1 MPEKTA
7 EFITAVFFAAVSGR
21 EKMKIK
27 DNRVRYFIYAAFF
40 MLFVYLGYKVPYCHD
55 EWKWGLPQRV
65 ELMKRGFSGYNGRY
79 LGNILALLITR
90 SEVAKTLVISVCM
103 VLIVWLMEM
112 SVRRKTFSEKDKSD
126 PILLLSLIL
135 LLLAVPAS
143 LYGQSYGWPAAF
155 VNYEVPVPLF
165 LVYFIWTDELY
176 RNKVEKYSWFQT
188 LAVIPLGICVQLF
201 SENITI
207 IVVAYAV
214 WMMIYTGARY
224 RKIYLIEVNYLWSA
238 ILGAVV
244 MFSNSAYFSAAVH
257 NGKTYK
263 SIDMSAGV
271 LLQRFVVRIWTN
283 LVLNNWVLTVI
294 LAVLLTA
301 LILKKRKQSFAAAEM
316 LVVFWGYSVY
326 SIFHRICP
334 EWTFDGNQAVDRG
347 IMALLSMLFFINVLL
362 CIWMFTEK
370 EERIS
375 ICITYLGSLAFA
387 APLIAADP
395 IGPRCFYISY
405 VFEVLTAA
413 KILQYFLKNR
423 GEIQVFYP
431 ALILAVTVC
440 ISAVFY
446 VRIFMIIG
454 KYSDYRAELIEEAVE
469 QNAEELTLPV
479 MPFSDYTGYTEPIDE
494 IWNEKF
500 KEFYHIPENMTVRFE

>member
-1 MPEKTA
+1 
-7 EFITAVFFAAVSGR
+7 
-21 EKMKIK
+21 MKIK

-40 MLFVYLGYKVPYCHD
+40 MLFVYLGYKVPYCLD

-214 WMMIYTGARY
+214 WMMIYTGVRY

-244 MFSNSAYFSAAVH
+244 MFSNSAYSSAAVH

-301 LILKKRKQSFAAAEM
+301 LILKKRKQSFASAEM

>member
-1 MPEKTA
+1 
-7 EFITAVFFAAVSGR
+7 
-21 EKMKIK
+21 MKIK
-27 DNRVRYFIYAAFF
+27 NNRVRYFIYFVFF
-40 MLFVYLGYKVPYCHD
+40 MLFVYLGYKAPYCLD

-90 SEVAKTLVISVCM
+90 SEAAKALIIAVCM
-103 VLIVWLMEM
+103 LLIAWLMEM
-112 SVRRKTFSEKDKSD
+112 SVRRKSFSEKDRSD
-126 PILLLSLIL
+126 PIFLLSIIL

-165 LVYFIWTDELY
+165 LIYFIWTDELY
-176 RNKVEKYSWFQT
+176 RNKVEKYSWFQS

-207 IVVAYAV
+207 IVAAYAI
-214 WMMIYTGARY
+214 WMTGYTVVRY
-224 RKIYLIEVNYLWSA
+224 RKIYLIEVNYLWSTV
-238 ILGAVV
+238 LGAVI
-244 MFSNSAYFSAAVH
+244 MFSNSAYSSAAVH

-263 SIDMSAGV
+263 SIDMNAGV

-283 LVLNNWVLTVI
+283 LVLNNWVLTAA
-294 LAVLLTA
+294 LTVLLTA
-301 LILKKRKQSFAAAEM
+301 LILKTRKYSFAAAEM
-316 LVVFWGYSVY
+316 IVVFWGYSVY

-334 EWTFDGNQAVDRG
+334 DWTFDGSPVINRG
-347 IMALLSMLFFINVLL
+347 IMALLSILFFINVLL

-370 EERIS
+370 GERIS

-405 VFEVLTAA
+405 VFEVLAA
-413 KILQYFLKNR
+413 VKILQYLLKDR
-423 GEIQVFYP
+423 KEIQVLYP
-431 ALILAVTVC
+431 ALILAVAVC

-446 VRIFMIIG
+446 MRIFMIIG
-454 KYSDYRAELIEEAVE
+454 KYSDYRAELIKEAVE
-469 QNAEELTLPV
+469 QNAKELTLPV
-479 MPFSDYTGYTEPIDE
+479 MPYSDYTGYTEPLDE
-494 IWNEKF
+494 IWTEKF
-500 KEFYHIPENMTVRFE
+500 KEFYHIPKDVTVRFE